1 MSDLYQNKYAGYETY
16 FTPLFPV
23 RTGKGESYLNGG
35 YEITNVNGKW
45 ICRKAQYY
53 NRSLKDNEDFPVV
66 GKVKINILGYVRDM
80 MLEALKKRTDE
91 QIKEDAKPEIM
102 SDGTLHI
109 TVNADVANIDRILL
123 SQAGT
128 HTGDLYYKDD
138 EKPEPQWIPV
148 AKRLPEPRTDVWVN
162 SDIGQIQGYYE
173 ERVETWYASFG
184 QGRDYLELIVN
195 AWMPLPEPY
204 QKGE

>member
-102 SDGTLHI
+102 ADGTLHI

-123 SQAGT
+123 SQEGT
-128 HTGDLYYKDD
+128 HYGDLYYKDD
-138 EKPEPQWIPV
+138 EKPERKTGQWILTDAYAGKRYRCSECYAFALKTDDGKENLSDYCPV
-148 AKRLPEPRTDVWVN
+148 CGARMEGENDGTD
-162 SDIGQIQGYYE
+162 
-173 ERVETWYASFG
+173 
-184 QGRDYLELIVN
+184 
-195 AWMPLPEPY
+195 
-204 QKGE
+204 